1 MRLSKFFVA
10 IALLFSCSAAAPAQ
24 SPSESFRKLAEE
36 AYEDILRMSPERA
49 TLAGRHEH
57 SGRWSDRSDA
67 GLQRRTQTLRRYL
80 EAFRS
85 TPAAQLTPAEKLT
98 LDIFLD
104 DFSTRIEQAG
114 FIPHFDAVNHYRG
127 IQGRRGYG
135 VFDAMPRQTEQDYEN
150 VISRLNAIPALVDQT
165 IRLANEALEK
175 GFTTPRVSAKLVVPQ
190 LEVQLA
196 DAPLDSPL
204 LKGFK
209 DFSNTVPEGR
219 RNDLRQ
225 RGLKAYRE
233 SFLPAWTKFRDYL
246 KTTYIPKTRSAIALT
261 SIPEG
266 KRWYAQQV
274 RRFTTTDLEPAEI
287 HQIGLGEVERI
298 QTEMAAIRKE
308 LGFEGGPLEF
318 RTQVLEA
325 PERRYKSADEMIR
338 FAREIAKR
346 VDPELPKLF
355 RVLPRMPYGVKPI
368 PEYMAATSASHY
380 LSPALDGTRAGMFFM
395 RTYEAEKQ
403 PRFRT
408 EALVLHE
415 TVPGH
420 HLQRAL
426 QMEMQDVPKLRTLMG
441 YSAYSE
447 GWGLYAESL
456 GEALGVVYQTPHT
469 RYGKLHSELFR
480 ACRLVVDT
488 GMHALGWSRQRAIN
502 FMLEQTGTPYTHE
515 IDRYL
520 AMPAQALAYKVGE
533 LKIKELRR
541 KAEQALGG
549 GFDIREFHDVV
560 LRNGA
565 MPLNLLEREVKA
577 WIQAKK

>member
-10 IALLFSCSAAAPAQ
+10 IALLFSSSAAAPAQ
-24 SPSESFRKLAEE
+24 SPSESFRKLAQE

-49 TLAGRHEH
+49 TLAGRHEY
-57 SGRWSDRSDA
+57 SGRWSDRSEA
-67 GLQRRTQTLRRYL
+67 GLQRQTHTLQRYL

-114 FIPHFDAVNHYRG
+114 FIPRFDAVNHYRG

-165 IRLANEALEK
+165 IRLASEALEK
-175 GFTTPRVSAKLVVPQ
+175 GFTTPRVSAELVVPQ

-209 DFSNTVPEGR
+209 DFPNTVPEGR

-225 RGLKAYRE
+225 RGLKAYQE

-261 SIPEG
+261 SIPAG

-274 RRFTTTDLEPAEI
+274 RRFTTTDLEPGEI

-298 QTEMAAIRKE
+298 QTEMAAISRD
-308 LGFEGGPLEF
+308 LGFKGGPLEF

-325 PERRYKSADEMIR
+325 PERRYNSADEMIR
-338 FAREIAKR
+338 YAREIAKR

-380 LSPALDGTRAGMFFM
+380 LSPALDGSRAGMFFM

-456 GEALGVVYQTPHT
+456 GEDLGVVYQTPHT

-541 KAEQALGG
+541 KAEQALGDR
-549 GFDIREFHDVV
+549 FDIREFHDVV

>member
-1 MRLSKFFVA
+1 MNIARLHLT
-10 IALLFSCSAAAPAQ
+10 IALLLSCSAVAQSQ

-36 AYEDILRMSPERA
+36 AYEDVLRTSPEIA
-49 TLAGRHEH
+49 TMVGRHEY
-57 SGRWSDRSDA
+57 GDRWTDYSAA
-67 GLQRRTQTLRRYL
+67 GLQHRTEALGRYL
-80 EAFRS
+80 DAFRS
-85 TPAAQLTPAEKLT
+85 TAAAQLTPAEKLT

-104 DFSTRIEQAG
+104 DFNTRLEQAG
-114 FIPHFDAVNHYRG
+114 FIPYFDAVNHYRG

-135 VFDAMPRQTEQDYEN
+135 AFDAMPRETERDYEN
-150 VISRLNAIPALVDQT
+150 VISRVKAMPALVDQT
-165 IRLANEALEK
+165 IRLADEALEK
-175 GFTTPRVSAKLVVPQ
+175 GFTTPRVSGQLVIPQ
-190 LEVQLA
+190 LEMQIA
-196 DAPLDSPL
+196 DEPLDSPI
-204 LKGFK
+204 LKGFREFPNRISE
-209 DFSNTVPEGR
+209 DR
-219 RNDLRQ
+219 RSDLRE

-233 SFLPAWTKFRDYL
+233 SFLPAWTKFRNYL
-246 KTTYIPKTRSAIALT
+246 KTTYIPKTRHEIALT
-261 SIPEG
+261 SIPNG
-266 KRWYAQQV
+266 KHWYAQQV
-274 RRFTTTDLEPAEI
+274 RRFTTTDLEPTQI
-287 HQIGLGEVERI
+287 HQLGLDEVERI
-298 QTEMAAIRKE
+298 QAEMAAIRKE

-325 PERRYKSADEMIR
+325 PERRYASADEMIR
-338 FAREIAKR
+338 HAREVAKR

-355 RVLPRMPYGVKPI
+355 RVLPRMPYGVKPVPDYI
-368 PEYMAATSASHY
+368 AATSASHY
-380 LSPALDGTRAGMFFM
+380 RSPASDGSRTGMFFM

-426 QMEMQDVPKLRTLMG
+426 QVEMQEVPKLRTLMG
-441 YSAYSE
+441 YSAYTE

-456 GEALGVVYQTPHT
+456 GEDLGVVYQTPHT

-502 FMLEQTGTPYTHE
+502 FMLEQTGTPYEHE
-515 IDRYL
+515 INRYL

-541 KAEQALGG
+541 LAEGALGQR
-549 GFDIREFHDVV
+549 FDIREFHDVV

-565 MPLNLLEREVKA
+565 MPLNLLEREVRSWLEGK
-577 WIQAKK
+577 

>member
-10 IALLFSCSAAAPAQ
+10 IALLLSCSAAPAQ

-36 AYEDILRMSPERA
+36 AYEDILHLSPERA

-57 SGRWSDRSDA
+57 SGRWSDLSGA
-67 GLQRRTQTLRRYL
+67 GLQRQTETLRRYL

-114 FIPHFDAVNHYRG
+114 FIPRFDAVNHYRG

-225 RGLKAYRE
+225 RGLKAYQE

-246 KTTYIPKTRSAIALT
+246 ETTYIPKTRSAIALT

-274 RRFTTTDLEPAEI
+274 RRFTTTDLEPGEI

-298 QTEMAAIRKE
+298 QTEMAAIRRD

-325 PERRYKSADEMIR
+325 PERRYNSAGEMIR
-338 FAREIAKR
+338 YAREIAKR

-456 GEALGVVYQTPHT
+456 GEDLGVVYQKPHT

-541 KAEQALGG
+541 KAEQALGDR
-549 GFDIREFHDVV
+549 FDIREFHDVV